1 VRCRLKMSQTSAL
14 KPAKKA
20 VVLLSGGLDSA
31 LAAALLIGQGIG
43 VEAVFFNFPFYS
55 LKKKGEC
62 QALNVARALGVKL
75 KMITRDREFIRIVRK
90 PRHGYG
96 KGMNPCIDCKI
107 FMLKEAKKYAKKIGA
122 SVVVTGE
129 VLGERPM
136 SQHRRALEII
146 ERESGLNGRILRPLS
161 AKLLPE
167 TDVEKDGTIDRGKLL
182 DISGRQRKRQIELAK
197 NLEVTGYASPAGGC
211 LLTDKYFAKRLRDLF
226 KNTERVTL
234 RDIELLKVGRHFR
247 HGLNKIIVGRDEEE
261 NRHLLS
267 LKRKNEYHFEIS
279 ECGSPITLLQGP
291 VSKEAIRTGAAL
303 TAYYSDSEDN
313 PITVMCGTRELN
325 KSTTVPR
332 IKESEV
338 NRLRIT

>member
-1 VRCRLKMSQTSAL
+1 MRYKLKMAEASIV

-31 LAAALLIGQGIG
+31 LAAALLIRQGIDA
-43 VEAVFFNFPFYS
+43 EAVFFNLPFYS
-55 LKKKGEC
+55 FSKKGTC
-62 QALNVARALGVKL
+62 KALDVARALGIKL
-75 KMITRDREFIRIVRK
+75 KMITKDKEIIQIVRK

-96 KGMNPCIDCKI
+96 KALNPCIDCKI
-107 FMLKEAKKYAKKIGA
+107 FMLKEAKNYAKKIGA

-136 SQHRRALEII
+136 SQHRRALDII
-146 ERESGLNGRILRPLS
+146 EREAGLKGRILRPLS

-182 DISGRQRKRQIELAK
+182 DITGRQRKRQIELAK
-197 NLEVTGYASPAGGC
+197 ILGVTGYACPAGGC
-211 LLTDKYFAKRLRDLF
+211 LLTDRYFAKKLRDLF
-226 KNTERVTL
+226 KNTERVTP

-261 NRHLLS
+261 NRRLLD
-267 LKRKNEYHFEIS
+267 LKRRNEYHFEIA

-313 PITVMCGTRELN
+313 PITVMCGTRELS
-325 KSTTVPR
+325 KSTIVPR
-332 IKESEV
+332 ISESEV

>member
-1 VRCRLKMSQTSAL
+1 MRCRLKMSEASAL
-14 KPAKKA
+14 KPARKA

-31 LAAALLIGQGIG
+31 LAAALLIRQGID
-43 VEAVFFNFPFYS
+43 VEAVFFNLPFYS
-55 LKKKGEC
+55 FNKKGKC
-62 QALNVARALGVKL
+62 QALDVARALGIKL
-75 KMITRDREFIRIVRK
+75 KMITRDREFIQIVRK

-136 SQHRRALEII
+136 SQHRRALEMI
-146 ERESGLNGRILRPLS
+146 ERESGLKGRIVRPLS

-167 TDVEKDGTIDRGKLL
+167 TDVEKNGTVDRDKLL

-197 NLEVTGYASPAGGC
+197 TLGITGYACPTGGC
-211 LLTDKYFAKRLRDLF
+211 LLTDRYFARKLRDLF
-226 KNTERVTL
+226 KNTERVTP

-247 HGLNKIIVGRDEEE
+247 HGPNKIIVGRDEEE
-261 NRHLLS
+261 NTLLLD
-267 LKRKNEYHFEIS
+267 LKRKNEHYFEVS

-291 VSKEAIRTGAAL
+291 VSKEAIRVAAAL
-303 TAYYSDSEDN
+303 TAHYSDSEDDL
-313 PITVMCGTRELN
+313 IIVTYGIRELN
-325 KSTTVPR
+325 KSTNVLR
-332 IKESEV
+332 ISENEA